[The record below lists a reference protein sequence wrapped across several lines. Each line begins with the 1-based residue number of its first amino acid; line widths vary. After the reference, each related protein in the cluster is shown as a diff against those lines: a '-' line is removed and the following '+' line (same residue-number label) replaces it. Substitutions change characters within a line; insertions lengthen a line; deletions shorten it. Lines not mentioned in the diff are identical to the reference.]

1 MFEKE
6 KLQLEIEEI
15 DDIIDRLNFQHQQ
28 NNKIFV
34 REMKTYEFLLK
45 EKTIELNSLE

>member
-15 DDIIDRLNFQHQQ
+15 SDAIDTLDFHHKQ
-28 NNKIFV
+28 NNKSFV
-34 REMKTYEFLLK
+34 REMQTYQFLLE